1 MKIRLIVTILLT
13 AVVFSAAVATSADG
27 ITKRIKFAKGKRSA
41 VVSGAVLRGDL
52 DTYIVGA
59 RSGQMMYTKITSLEN
74 NAVFSIKGPD
84 GEYLQDVGE
93 EDDRMDA
100 TSDLPYDGDYKIIVG
115 GTRGNSSYKLTVS
128 IK

>member
-1 MKIRLIVTILLT
+1 L
-13 AVVFSAAVATSADG
+13 AALALSLSVITSADG
-27 ITKRIKFAKGKRSA
+27 ITKRVKFPRGKSSA
-41 VVSGAVLRGDL
+41 TVSGAVLRGGL

-59 RSGQMMYTKITSLEN
+59 KSGQMMYTKIASLEN

-100 TSDLPYDGDYKIIVG
+100 ASDLPYDGDYKIIVG
-115 GTRGNSSYKLTVS
+115 GTRGNASYKLTVS

>member
-1 MKIRLIVTILLT
+1 MKIRLIVTVILA
-13 AVVFSAAVATSADG
+13 AVVFSAAVTTSADG
-27 ITKRIKFAKGKRSA
+27 ITRRIKFAKGKRST

-59 RSGQMMYTKITSLEN
+59 KSGQMMYTRITSLEN

-93 EDDRMDA
+93 EDDRTDA
-100 TSDLPYDGDYKIIVG
+100 TSDLPYDGDYKLIVG
-115 GTRGNSSYKLTVS
+115 GTRGNASYKLTVS